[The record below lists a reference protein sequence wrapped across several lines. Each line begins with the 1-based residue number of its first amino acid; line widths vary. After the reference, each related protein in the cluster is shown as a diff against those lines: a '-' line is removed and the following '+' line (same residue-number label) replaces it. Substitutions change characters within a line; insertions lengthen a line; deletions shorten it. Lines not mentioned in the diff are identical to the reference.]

1 MELNVKLKEGFFKT
15 KDYYLIIDN
24 GVFSLTTLNNL
35 VVKTF
40 NSSKLESITIFNNNL
55 KQIELKTNDETFTLL
70 LPKEDSDKLKHV
82 LLDLKSKIYF
92 EE

>member
-55 KQIELKTNDETFTLL
+55 KKIELKTND
-70 LPKEDSDKLKHV
+70 
-82 LLDLKSKIYF
+82 
-92 EE
+92 